1 MQPLVECSNK
11 LEAFAYIDI
20 DIVHEPRV
28 TREASKGVDALMQ
41 NFEVGH
47 NLGSDKKYLWHR
59 LIDLKEIIE
68 DMPWLAGRDFNII
81 ASPEVINTTL
91 EQDIVDFTTC
101 LGCPVE
107 LLNEFLGVTF
117 YEEAKQVLQAM
128 VTREEIKASLFAKE
142 FTYY

>member
-41 NFEVGH
+41 NFEVG
-47 NLGSDKKYLWHR
+47 
-59 LIDLKEIIE
+59 
-68 DMPWLAGRDFNII
+68 
-81 ASPEVINTTL
+81 
-91 EQDIVDFTTC
+91 
-101 LGCPVE
+101 CPVE